1 MTHRVETIADA
12 EVRECLAARRS
23 FALIAGAGS
32 GKTTSLIDALEY
44 VRAKEGTTLRRNG
57 QRVACI
63 TYTKRAVKVIK
74 VRLDFDDLY
83 LVSTLHSF
91 AWGELSGFH
100 HDIRESLRVDRIP
113 SLIAKARERDNG
125 GGSKQARRAREQVAD
140 LEAQLVELD
149 QVAAFIYDDSPYS
162 NYRDGRLSHDDVI
175 QIASHLLA
183 ENPTFRRL
191 VGFRFPYIFV
201 DEAQDTFGG
210 IVTGL
215 NLTCAGVGLPLAGYF
230 GDPWQQIY
238 DGRAGTFVPPP
249 GGKTITKT
257 ENFRCAES
265 VIRLLNVFRDDVK
278 QYAAGE
284 NKNHEGSVVFRLIQ
298 SEKPSLP
305 RNRYSDDQIVGALAR
320 MDQAVTE
327 WGWQGRNDVIRLFLV
342 RQMIARRLG
351 FSAINQLFTGE
362 FASGRA
368 QDDYEAGEHFLLK
381 PFISAIWPLTEAHK
395 LQDGRLMIEVLRRES
410 PAFAIDGPNSDRTL
424 REMIDRSVVELANL
438 QKLWLTGTVRD
449 ILNYCRSHDLVRM
462 SEKLAEHLER
472 QPRAEEYDE
481 ELHEADKGDWLCD
494 AFFSMKADEIPSYC
508 NFILEN
514 TPFSTQ
520 HGVKGEEYP
529 NVLVV
534 FDDVEAAWNNY
545 SFTKLLTPRTAGAP
559 TDGQRDRCR
568 KLAYVCFSRAMEQ
581 LRVLLFTPNPDAAR
595 QELIDGGLLQAE
607 QIQVVR

>member
-1 MTHRVETIADA
+1 MTQRVATIADE
-12 EVRECLAARRS
+12 EVRECLTAGRS

-32 GKTTSLIDALEY
+32 GKTTSLIDALDHI
-44 VRAKEGTTLRRNG
+44 RAKDGVTLRRNG

-63 TYTKRAVKVIK
+63 TYTKRAAEIIK
-74 VRLDFDDLY
+74 ARIGFDDLY

-91 AWGELSGFH
+91 VWGEFGRFQ

-113 SLIAKARERDNG
+113 SLIAKAREKDNG
-125 GGSKQARRAREQVAD
+125 GSSKQARRAREHAAH
-140 LEAQLVELD
+140 LEAQLNDLD
-149 QVAAFIYDDSPYS
+149 QVSAFVYDDSSYS

-201 DEAQDTFGG
+201 DEAQDTFAG

-238 DGRAGTFVPPP
+238 EGRAGTFAPPP
-249 GGKTITKT
+249 NGRTVTKT
-257 ENFRCAES
+257 ENFRCAKS
-265 VIRLLNVFRDDVK
+265 VIRLLNAFRDDVE

-284 NKNHEGSVVFRLIQ
+284 NNNREGSVEFLLVQ
-298 SEKPSLP
+298 SEAPSLP
-305 RNRYSDDQIVGALAR
+305 RNRYSDEQIVRALAR
-320 MDQAVTE
+320 MDQATTE

-362 FASGRA
+362 FASSRA

-381 PFISAIWPLTEAHK
+381 PFISAIWPLAAAYEQ
-395 LQDGRLMIEVLRRES
+395 QDGRLMIDLLRRES
-410 PAFAIDGPNSDRTL
+410 PAFAIEGPNSGRTL
-424 REMIDRSVVELANL
+424 REMINRSVVELARL
-438 QKLWLTGTVRD
+438 QELWRTSTVRD

-462 SEKLAEHLER
+462 PEKLTEHLER
-472 QPRAEEYDE
+472 QPRPEEYND
-481 ELHEADKGDWLCD
+481 ELHETDKGDWLCD
-494 AFFSMKADEIPSYC
+494 AFFRMKADEIPAYC
-508 NFILEN
+508 NFILKN

-545 SFTKLLTPRTAGAP
+545 SFSKLLTPRTAGAP
-559 TDGQRDRCR
+559 TDGQRDRGR
-568 KLAYVCFSRAMEQ
+568 KLAYVCFSRAMEH

-595 QELIDGGLLQAE
+595 QELTDGGLLQAE